1 MLLIVAVLGDKLKD
15 FYETTVNLGLAALVE
30 VHNKKEL
37 DMALEIDA
45 DIIGI
50 NNRNLKDFTVDLD
63 TTRNLLQFIPKN
75 KIVISESGLKTI
87 GDIEYMKALGVNGVL
102 IGETLI
108 KNLNNEEFKEG
119 LNNLLLCK

>member
-1 MLLIVAVLGDKLKD
+1 
-15 FYETTVNLGLAALVE
+15 
-30 VHNKKEL
+30 
-37 DMALEIDA
+37 MALEIDA

-87 GDIEYMKALGVNGVL
+87 GDIEYMKALGVN
-102 IGETLI
+102 
-108 KNLNNEEFKEG
+108 
-119 LNNLLLCK
+119 